1 MFIGAFHAKEFF
13 RAGCSEIK
21 KQAQRDTGS
30 AQAASI
36 SLCLLLSEGAA

>member
-1 MFIGAFHAKEFF
+1 MTILIAKFPISQRE
-13 RAGCSEIK
+13 

-36 SLCLLLSEGAA
+36 SLCLLLSEGAG